1 MNANIAAT
9 RAALGRVHGVSLV
22 DVLVGLAIAMVALV
36 VAHRAFL
43 AFDTVRRNASAA
55 ADAQSSGAFAL
66 FAIASHVANAGAG
79 IAAASTWLGTCPA
92 TADVASTLRPVAVLI
107 TDSGRA
113 DRPDTLVVRQA
124 LAPMI
129 GVSAAFAA
137 PAAAGASFRV
147 ESTDTVRLGDRVIA
161 VSRDGACAMA
171 QVTGVGA
178 PVAGVI
184 DIAHTAVAID
194 LPVTSVLLNAGPG
207 AQAMATRYDVA
218 SESLRTTDL
227 TNGDAPVPLTSN
239 VVNLKFQYGIDS
251 DGDGALDTWTSAAS
265 AGEWS
270 PTALLIAPPATL
282 ARIRAVRAGIVVR
295 SERPDRALTRD
306 YRWVLFDCESADKE
320 SCAGRLEGTIA
331 ATASGAYRYRT
342 YEIVVPLRNVMWN
355 RGA

>member
-1 MNANIAAT
+1 MNRIVAGARAT
-9 RAALGRVHGVSLV
+9 LARVHGVSLV
-22 DVLVGLAIAMVALV
+22 DALVGVAIAMVALV

-113 DRPDTLVVRQA
+113 DRPDTLVVRQV
-124 LAPMI
+124 LAPMT
-129 GVSAAFAA
+129 GVAAAFAA
-137 PAAAGASFRV
+137 PAAAGAGFRV
-147 ESTDTVRLGDRVIA
+147 ESADVFRLGDRVIA
-161 VSRDGACAMA
+161 VSRTGACAMA
-171 QVTGVGA
+171 QVTGLGA
-178 PVAGVI
+178 PAGGIV
-184 DIAHTAVAID
+184 DIAHSAVAVD
-194 LPVTSVLLNAGPG
+194 LPATSVLLNAGPA
-207 AQAMATRYDVA
+207 AQAVTTRYDVA

-251 DGDGALDTWTSAAS
+251 DGDGALDTWVSAAS
-265 AGEWS
+265 AGAWS
-270 PTALLIAPPATL
+270 PATVLAAPPATL

-295 SERPDRALTRD
+295 SDRPDRSLTRD
-306 YRWVLFDCESADKE
+306 YRWVLFDCEAPDKA
-320 SCAGRLEGTIA
+320 SCPGRLEGTIA
-331 ATASGAYRYRT
+331 SSASGAYRYRT
-342 YEIVVPLRNVMWN
+342 YEMVVPLRNVMWN

>member
-1 MNANIAAT
+1 VNAA
-9 RAALGRVHGVSLV
+9 RAIPAPGRGTSLV
-22 DVLVGLAIAMVALV
+22 DALVGLAIAMVALV
-36 VAHRAFL
+36 IAHRAFV

-79 IAAASTWLGTCPA
+79 IAAASAWLGTCPA
-92 TADVASTLRPVAVLI
+92 SADIASTLRPVAVLI

-129 GVSAAFAA
+129 GVPAAFAA
-137 PAAAGASFRV
+137 PATAGTSFRV
-147 ESTDTVRLGDRVIA
+147 ESVDTFRLGDRIIA
-161 VSRDGACAMA
+161 VSRNGACAMA
-171 QVTGVGA
+171 QVTNVSA
-178 PVAGVI
+178 AAAGIV
-184 DIAHTAVAID
+184 DIAHSAVAID
-194 LPVTSVLLNAGPG
+194 LPLTSVLLNAGPA
-207 AQAMATRYDVA
+207 AQAMTMRYDVA
-218 SESLRTTDL
+218 SETLRTSDV

-251 DGDGALDTWTSAAS
+251 DGDGALDTWVSAAS
-265 AGEWS
+265 PGAWS
-270 PTALLIAPPATL
+270 PAVLLAAPPATL

-295 SERPDRALTRD
+295 SDRTDPALMRD
-306 YRWVLFDCESADKE
+306 SRWVLFDCEATDKA
-320 SCAGRLEGTIA
+320 SCPGRLEGTIP

-355 RGA
+355 PAA

>member
-1 MNANIAAT
+1 VNASAGART
-9 RAALGRVHGVSLV
+9 TPARVHGVSLV
-22 DVLVGLAIAMVALV
+22 DALVGLAIAMVALV
-36 VAHRAFL
+36 VAHRTFL

-79 IAAASTWLGTCPA
+79 ITAASAWLGTCPA
-92 TADVASTLRPVAVLI
+92 GADAASTLRPLAVLI

-113 DRPDTLVVRQA
+113 DRPDTLVVRQG

-129 GVSAAFAA
+129 AVPAAFASA
-137 PAAAGASFRV
+137 AAAGESFRV
-147 ESTDTVRLGDRVIA
+147 QSADTFRVGDRVIA
-161 VSRDGACAMA
+161 VSRTGACAMA

-178 PVAGVI
+178 PAAGVV
-184 DIAHTAVAID
+184 DLAHSAVAID
-194 LPVTSVLLNAGPG
+194 LPATSVLLNAGPA

-218 SESLRTTDL
+218 SETLRTTDV

-251 DGDGALDTWTSAAS
+251 DGDGALDTWVSAAA

-270 PTALLIAPPATL
+270 PAALLAAPPATL

-295 SERPDRALTRD
+295 SERPDRALARD
-306 YRWVLFDCESADKE
+306 YRWVLFDCEAADKAA
-320 SCAGRLEGTIA
+320 CPGRLEGTIA
-331 ATASGAYRYRT
+331 ATANGAYRYRT

-355 RGA
+355 RPA

>member
-1 MNANIAAT
+1 MKANIAAT

-251 DGDGALDTWTSAAS
+251 DGDGALDTWVSATGA
-265 AGEWS
+265 WS
-270 PTALLIAPPATL
+270 PANVLVAPRATL
-282 ARIRAVRAGIVVR
+282 DRIKALRIGVIARAERIDPTRIR
-295 SERPDRALTRD
+295 DFH
-306 YRWVLFDCESADKE
+306 WVLFDCELANKSA
-320 SCAGRLEGTIA
+320 CPGRLEGTIP
-331 ATASGAYRYRT
+331 ATVAGAYRYRIMET
-342 YEIVVPLRNVMWN
+342 VVPLRNALWN
-355 RGA
+355 RAS